1 MSQNNRVGHP
11 KSSFSTE
18 ITKNYQIWQNKPCR
32 TLGSNQ
38 ILGSSWRV
46 LGEREPLDFRGKH
59 YFPCWQ
65 WHEDSSPC
73 SWCSLL
79 KVEDRYK
86 PLFSTVLCI
95 LSSIDGS
102 PGEQCS
108 TWSVRLTP
116 HGCSTF
122 LRWAASCT
130 TKACTGKGLLKRYAA
145 DSQNPKR
152 KKKKLER
159 RIEGRNNIWKDHCI
173 HKEKQSMHVH
183 DWCLLRRD

>member
-18 ITKNYQIWQNKPCR
+18 ITKNYQIWQNKPCW

-38 ILGSSWRV
+38 ILDSSWRV

-59 YFPCWQ
+59 YSPCWQ

-79 KVEDRYK
+79 K
-86 PLFSTVLCI
+86 L
-95 LSSIDGS
+95 
-102 PGEQCS
+102 GETSFQYCAMHS
-108 TWSVRLTP
+108 EQRWWFPRGAVQHLVCLTP

-122 LRWAASCT
+122 LRWAASCA

-152 KKKKLER
+152 KKKTGKKNR
-159 RIEGRNNIWKDHCI
+159 R
-173 HKEKQSMHVH
+173 EK
-183 DWCLLRRD
+183 